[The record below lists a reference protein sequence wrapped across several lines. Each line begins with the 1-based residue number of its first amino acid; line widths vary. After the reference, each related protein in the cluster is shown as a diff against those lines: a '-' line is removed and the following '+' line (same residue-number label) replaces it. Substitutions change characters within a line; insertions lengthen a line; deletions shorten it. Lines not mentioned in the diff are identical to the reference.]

1 MKKLIGS
8 ALLASIFTVAGC
20 ANMDADGTT
29 DKTAKGAGIGAA
41 GGAVLGA
48 MLDKHHRAQ
57 GALLGAA
64 LGGVAG
70 GAYGHRMD
78 KQEAELKQQME
89 GSGVDVQRN
98 GDSLNIILPGNITF
112 ATAQSTIQ
120 PSFQNTLNQ
129 LASSLVKFPDSTIQ
143 VTGYTDSTGNLEFN
157 NQLSA
162 QRATAVS
169 MYLTRQGV
177 AGTRIQSIGAG
188 PSNPV
193 ADNATPDGRAQN
205 RRVEIQVIPTNQ
217 QQ

>member
-8 ALLASIFTVAGC
+8 VLAVSVLTVAGC
-20 ANMDADGTT
+20 AGMDADGTT

-64 LGGVAG
+64 IGGVAG

-78 KQEAELKQQME
+78 KQEAELKQQMQ

-112 ATAQSTIQ
+112 ATNQSTIQ
-120 PSFQNTLNQ
+120 PSFQSTLNQ
-129 LASSLVKFPDSTIQ
+129 LASSLVKYPDSTIQ
-143 VTGYTDSTGNLEFN
+143 ITGYTDSTGNLAYN
-157 NQLSA
+157 NQLSE
-162 QRATAVS
+162 QRAMAVS
-169 MYLTRQGV
+169 MYLTRAGV
-177 AGTRIQSIGAG
+177 ASNRIQSTGAG

-193 ADNATPDGRAQN
+193 ADNSTPDGRAQN